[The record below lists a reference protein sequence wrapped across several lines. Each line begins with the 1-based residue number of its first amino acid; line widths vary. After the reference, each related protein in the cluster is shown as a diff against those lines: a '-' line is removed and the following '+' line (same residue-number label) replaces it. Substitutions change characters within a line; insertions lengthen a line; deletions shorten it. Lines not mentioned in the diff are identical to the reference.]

1 MTPKP
6 TTADLI
12 RQLAASPAPQPFRTA
27 KVAAGVLA
35 GVGVM
40 LVLFWST
47 FGLRADLASAW
58 QLVAVQ
64 AKSLLPLLLA
74 GVAIWL
80 ALGSSRPE
88 ARVPLWPLA
97 VPLVLGLCLVV
108 QRLGLATGPIPMD
121 EAVNP
126 SAIVCLSA
134 VTLLSVLPL
143 GVGVAMLRRAAP
155 VRPGVTGA
163 LLGLAVGAGVAAGYA
178 LYCTEDSPLFFM
190 LWYSLAIAI
199 VAGCGA
205 ILGLRFL
212 RW

>member
-12 RQLAASPAPQPFRTA
+12 RQLASSPAPQPFRTA
-27 KVAAGVLA
+27 KVAVGVLA
-35 GVGVM
+35 VIGVM
-40 LVLFWST
+40 LAVFWST

-58 QLVAVQ
+58 HDLPVQ
-64 AKSLLPLLLA
+64 AKSLLPLLLS

-88 ARVPLWPLA
+88 ARIRLWPLA
-97 VPLVLGLCLVV
+97 VPLVLGLYLVV
-108 QRLGLATGPIPMD
+108 QRIGQATGPIPMI

-143 GVGVAMLRRAAP
+143 GLGVVMLRRAAP
-155 VRPGVTGA
+155 VRPGLTGA
-163 LLGLAVGAGVAAGYA
+163 LLGLAVGAGIAAGYA

-190 LWYSLAIAI
+190 LWYSLAIGI

-205 ILGLRFL
+205 ILGQRFL